1 MTTAIQRLIR
11 TETKLFLREPLSLIF
26 VLAFPA
32 LVVLVLAGSFDHN
45 DPGFGGATP
54 SDYYISAYISVV
66 LAAMGFIML
75 PVHLAAYRER
85 GVLRRFQ
92 ASHLPPWALPAAW
105 VAVAAALSTA
115 GIVVLL
121 AAAQLSFGVPG
132 IDHLGATLAAVLL
145 AVLTY
150 ISIGILLG
158 MLLPTASRR
167 PRGGAGPV
175 LRVVPARRWRTSPRR
190 HARRHAPRL
199 RPPAHD
205 PGFPGHPTLVALHR
219 LGRRRAPPG
228 ARRRLRR
235 RHRRLALPGEPHR
248 HHLNHRA
255 TG

>member
-121 AAAQLSFGVPG
+121 TAAQLSFGVPG

-158 MLLPTASRR
+158 MLLPTA
-167 PRGGAGPV
+167 
-175 LRVVPARRWRTSPRR
+175 
-190 HARRHAPRL
+190 
-199 RPPAHD
+199 
-205 PGFPGHPTLVALHR
+205 
-219 LGRRRAPPG
+219 RAAQG
-228 ARRRLRR
+228 VG
-235 RHRRLALPGEPHR
+235 LALFFVSFLLGGGGPPPDAMPAAMRRVADLLPMTQASQAIQHSWLSIGSAGDGR
-248 HHLNHRA
+248 LLVLGAVCAAA
-255 TG
+255 TGGWLYLANRTAPT